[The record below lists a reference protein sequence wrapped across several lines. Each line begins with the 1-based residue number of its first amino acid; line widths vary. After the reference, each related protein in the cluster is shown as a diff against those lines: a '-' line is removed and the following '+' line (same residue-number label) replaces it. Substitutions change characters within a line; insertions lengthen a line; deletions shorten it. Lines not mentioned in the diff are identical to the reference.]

1 MRTVQTASPWRPQ
14 LPLPKDI
21 TVHVQQQQKQQD
33 MEKASTTAA
42 GKGGKDKKWSLGS
55 LFRKKKKDVDTDSS
69 SEEDRKAGFV
79 PVKGTHSS
87 GTLNGKRKKRSSRI
101 VGAGF
106 DHIVV
111 SPQQPPSVVHNQ
123 QQQQLHPP
131 AMQHQNQYGFREA
144 DSVNSIDRY
153 TGNGSLDRR
162 GRKTE
167 RGSRHSKERQSS
179 SDEESHRSSSMSR
192 FRSDDSLGNHSAG
205 SHRKS
210 RTARTE
216 RYLKRMS
223 RDDGN
228 SPSGGPAVSRWHT
241 QPISPSMVH
250 GGSVHSMDV
259 AYRRHPQHQQQ
270 HQHHP
275 HHAHHQQHQHQ
286 QQLYPSGSHPN
297 LRNSSS
303 LTNVPHHFHPTGS
316 SPSYAHQL
324 QLAYGSPT
332 NHHQSHGH
340 ATTNPGA
347 VTYENSF
354 YIQSKASTMRDAI
367 RSPPPIPPR
376 DPQRRLTIGHT
387 NEARPVSYAFDRYH
401 QTLGAPGQSTI
412 WQPNG
417 KCNSEDRLWGAQVQ
431 RTPPPPPTHHGSMGF
446 VNANTVTP
454 PLTPPRNT
462 SAVEYRYVTDVTP
475 RSRKPI
481 QIQDRTF
488 EPFEPKISPLPGP
501 ATNTGSESSLAYSG
515 TPTPS
520 GGRGSTTRSLTQAT
534 SSESMTGARSTP
546 QQSAS
551 AFWRRIEEEQNGVT
565 MRRGRATERRPGVA
579 GAALASR
586 SVSTSR
592 ALEIM
597 NRRNQELTRELDTL
611 LDDKQAKRADEE
623 EEQTAGENVVSGR
636 LYLRQTAD
644 GTSRA
649 KSNEKLYEVKVKTSR
664 PTVEGVPAKAA
675 NRYEEHVAKTV
686 AKGGGQAAGSH
697 GYRRYGEES
706 AQPPMQGSLKS
717 TGPPA
722 PPMRTISKRNSCSEE
737 ELARKRKSA
746 NLEEAINEL
755 EAIYKSLKLSDEDLL
770 ERAEQRDLPTPT
782 GFSQRAR
789 LYRYDGDADEER
801 AKAEPDLQLDDLSY
815 RSIKRANSSI
825 KAPETQPPF
834 GIPVGPIPPSPSTDY
849 LTVQPPGKHNK
860 PRFLPQRSPDL
871 VADDLAFRQL
881 RKDKDLLAS
890 IDRPATVRHVP
901 STASVN
907 NGGGGGGGNTSS
919 GSEDS
924 RPKGTLS
931 STIYSQIQRD
941 AAKPSGGNLEDY
953 YKIELYAKSLRE
965 ANSPNRNQTLPKETV
980 SPVKDTGAKPK
991 SSNSVRPKSSTT
1003 PPKENRG
1010 AVFNLPSTLKSSASP
1025 PKSPKATDGGSP
1037 SSGSAAATPTPRPRS
1052 GTEPVIV
1059 GAKHKAEFEE
1069 ILNAIAL
1076 EAQCTSEKLGA
1087 DLAELRRETQSVS
1100 SGTSPEAKPKSK
1112 VIAPSRPIAS
1122 QKTSLTRQRQSNEID
1137 EVAQAAKYCE
1147 QMLRDVIEEAP
1158 PKKTTEQP
1166 KVPTELGKLTT
1177 SAPVSISIEAR
1188 TIVEV
1193 HAVEP
1198 PTIVEPKPVAG
1209 SLPDLGG
1216 LIEQLTPAGSFETLS
1231 KRCQEQLSEL
1241 ELETDEPDDERVKS
1255 SIERD
1260 YDNLV
1265 ESITTAP
1272 FESDTNEKS
1281 TEEEIDQIMK
1291 ECGIE
1296 IEVSPCPTDHHHHPV
1311 KSAQKV
1317 PASAQAD
1324 LTDLP
1329 KSTSSEPKSS
1339 SETDPTYPT
1348 KSSSLKSD
1356 AFEVQ
1361 QPPAVGRSSVSSSP
1375 GRERRNGASR
1385 SPPVSSVRLTPSD
1398 TESQY
1403 NSSEEL
1409 AMIFGIKS
1417 PTPSGKGAAGNAACS
1432 VPSLLSLS
1440 CAKPKSPVPTLPSPP
1455 VETAPHCAPE
1465 HDIITP
1471 TTIATDEHDGG
1482 DGIVFSMPVPIL
1494 SPSPTTRN
1502 EPTSTVESVC
1512 RSATNTNTTTSDTT
1526 NSIACNNVTTN
1537 HTDRTTT
1544 TSNPVEEPVEELTIT
1559 TDSSSIGS
1567 FYLRSGSFGNHLHHS
1582 LDTIHEDLAEEEL
1595 LEETNAA
1602 DVDSTTTDSG
1612 NVSLNDFGSEFG
1624 SCTGGAGTTPLERK
1638 VTFVNELQ
1646 IGPGGYYPFR
1656 SVLQIPEIFIEDVS
1670 SSQQD
1675 EPPVKDDSVDEL
1687 QEEVMES
1694 AGHQPETDV
1703 EDPPVE
1709 TFEELQR
1716 LDAER
1721 RRQEIQL
1728 AKDQLQRRARGESDR
1743 GSSSSS
1749 GSSGNSSVGGGPTK
1763 RKSSGSSSSLVQ
1775 PQHVVLACVEETDLH
1790 PSTTESSSIVSL
1802 AVKPTGKQILPA
1814 MMPCLGGQKPPLDA
1828 DAVEVTVEP
1837 SIAARSAVVH
1847 EEVPEPD
1854 KQKAPASSQQV
1865 TKATRNLNR
1874 DSSGAL
1880 QNLCFCLL

>member
-1 MRTVQTASPWRPQ
+1 
-14 LPLPKDI
+14 
-21 TVHVQQQQKQQD
+21 
-33 MEKASTTAA
+33 MEKAPIAA
-42 GKGGKDKKWSLGS
+42 AKGGKDKKWSLGS
-55 LFRKKKKDVDTDSS
+55 LFRKKKKDIDTDSS

-79 PVKGTHSS
+79 PVKGTQT
-87 GTLNGKRKKRSSRI
+87 GTLNGKRKKRSSRLL
-101 VGAGF
+101 GAGF

-111 SPQQPPSVVHNQ
+111 NPQPPPTPQHQ
-123 QQQQLHPP
+123 QHLHPHTVQHQQQHHLQQQL
-131 AMQHQNQYGFREA
+131 QHQNQYGFRES
-144 DSVNSIDRY
+144 DSINSIDPY

-162 GRKTE
+162 GRKTD
-167 RGSRHSKERQSS
+167 RASRHSKERQSS

-228 SPSGGPAVSRWHT
+228 SPQMSGSGPAVSRWHT

-250 GGSVHSMDV
+250 GGSVHTMDV
-259 AYRRHPQHQQQ
+259 AYRRHPQQHLQHHHHPHHQHHQQQQQQQQ
-270 HQHHP
+270 HQ
-275 HHAHHQQHQHQ
+275 
-286 QQLYPSGSHPN
+286 LSTYPSGSHPN
-297 LRNSSS
+297 LRNSAS

-324 QLAYGSPT
+324 QLAYGSPSP
-332 NHHQSHGH
+332 HQQHSN
-340 ATTNPGA
+340 APNAGA

-401 QTLGAPGQSTI
+401 QTLAGPVQQNI

-417 KCNSEDRLWGAQVQ
+417 KCNSEDRLWGAVSSMAQVQ
-431 RTPPPPPTHHGSMGF
+431 RTPPPNPTHHGSMGF
-446 VNANTVTP
+446 VNAHTVTP
-454 PLTPPRNT
+454 PRASSVQPAEVQQQQQHKQRYISRQQQPSVTSVVQPPSTPPSNVAYHHHQHHQHQQQHYRQTQPVTPPQNT
-462 SAVEYRYVTDVTP
+462 NTVEYRYVTDVTP

-488 EPFEPKISPLPGP
+488 EPYEPKVSPLPAP
-501 ATNTGSESSLAYSG
+501 TTNTGSESSLAYSG

-534 SSESMTGARSTP
+534 SSESMTGTRSTP

-565 MRRGRATERRPGVA
+565 IRRGRATERRPGVA

-611 LDDKQAKRADEE
+611 LDDKQMRRDEAE
-623 EEQTAGENVVSGR
+623 DAAGVDNIVSGR
-636 LYLRQTAD
+636 LYLRQKAD
-644 GTSRA
+644 GGTSRA
-649 KSNEKLYEVKVKTSR
+649 KSNEKLYEVKVKTNR
-664 PTVEGVPAKAA
+664 APADGVPAKAG
-675 NRYEEHVAKTV
+675 NKYDEHVAKAV
-686 AKGGGQAAGSH
+686 AKGGPGSQ
-697 GYRRYGEES
+697 GYRRYGDDLV
-706 AQPPMQGSLKS
+706 QPPVGLKDS
-717 TGPPA
+717 GPPA

-789 LYRYDGDADEER
+789 IYRYDAEGDEER
-801 AKAEPDLQLDDLSY
+801 AKPEPDLQLDDLNY
-815 RSIKRANSSI
+815 RSIKRANSST

-849 LTVQPPGKHNK
+849 LTVQPPVKQNK

-901 STASVN
+901 TSAAN
-907 NGGGGGGGNTSS
+907 NGSGNTSS

-924 RPKGTLS
+924 RPKRSLS
-931 STIYSQIQRD
+931 SNIYSQIQRD

-965 ANSPNRNQTLPKETV
+965 ANTPNRERAKEVT
-980 SPVKDTGAKPK
+980 PVKDAGQKLK
-991 SSNSVRPKSSTT
+991 SSSTVRPKSSTT

-1010 AVFNLPSTLKSSASP
+1010 AVFNLPSTLKSSSSGSP
-1025 PKSPKATDGGSP
+1025 PKSPKTIDGGSP
-1037 SSGSAAATPTPRPRS
+1037 SGGSSSAAATPTPRPRS

-1100 SGTSPEAKPKSK
+1100 SGTSPETKPKAK
-1112 VIAPSRPIAS
+1112 AIAPSRPIAS
-1122 QKTSLTRQRQSNEID
+1122 QKANDAARQRQSNEID
-1137 EVAQAAKYCE
+1137 EIAQAAKYCE

-1158 PKKTTEQP
+1158 KKTKEKP
-1166 KVPTELGKLTT
+1166 AAHVGKLAK
-1177 SAPVSISIEAR
+1177 SASVAVPMDVR
-1188 TIVEV
+1188 TVVEV
-1193 HAVEP
+1193 HRVEP
-1198 PTIVEPKPVAG
+1198 PTIVEPKEVAG
-1209 SLPDLGG
+1209 SVPNLGG
-1216 LIEQLTPAGSFETLS
+1216 LIQQLTPAGSFETLS

-1241 ELETDEPDDERVKS
+1241 ELETDEPEDERVKS

-1265 ESITTAP
+1265 ESIAAAP
-1272 FESDTNEKS
+1272 FESDSDKKS

-1291 ECGIE
+1291 ECGID
-1296 IEVSPCPTDHHHHPV
+1296 IEVSPCPTDHHPAV
-1311 KSAQKV
+1311 KSVQKV

-1324 LTDLP
+1324 LNDLP
-1329 KSTSSEPKSS
+1329 NSEPKSS
-1339 SETDPTYPT
+1339 SETDPAYP
-1348 KSSSLKSD
+1348 KSSSSKSALSD
-1356 AFEVQ
+1356 T
-1361 QPPAVGRSSVSSSP
+1361 QPPPRSSVSSSP
-1375 GRERRNGASR
+1375 PGGRDGRNGASR

-1417 PTPSGKGAAGNAACS
+1417 PTPSGAD
-1432 VPSLLSLS
+1432 
-1440 CAKPKSPVPTLPSPP
+1440 
-1455 VETAPHCAPE
+1455 ETE
-1465 HDIITP
+1465 
-1471 TTIATDEHDGG
+1471 
-1482 DGIVFSMPVPIL
+1482 
-1494 SPSPTTRN
+1494 
-1502 EPTSTVESVC
+1502 
-1512 RSATNTNTTTSDTT
+1512 
-1526 NSIACNNVTTN
+1526 
-1537 HTDRTTT
+1537 
-1544 TSNPVEEPVEELTIT
+1544 
-1559 TDSSSIGS
+1559 
-1567 FYLRSGSFGNHLHHS
+1567 
-1582 LDTIHEDLAEEEL
+1582 
-1595 LEETNAA
+1595 
-1602 DVDSTTTDSG
+1602 
-1612 NVSLNDFGSEFG
+1612 
-1624 SCTGGAGTTPLERK
+1624 
-1638 VTFVNELQ
+1638 
-1646 IGPGGYYPFR
+1646 
-1656 SVLQIPEIFIEDVS
+1656 
-1670 SSQQD
+1670 
-1675 EPPVKDDSVDEL
+1675 
-1687 QEEVMES
+1687 
-1694 AGHQPETDV
+1694 
-1703 EDPPVE
+1703 
-1709 TFEELQR
+1709 
-1716 LDAER
+1716 
-1721 RRQEIQL
+1721 
-1728 AKDQLQRRARGESDR
+1728 
-1743 GSSSSS
+1743 
-1749 GSSGNSSVGGGPTK
+1749 
-1763 RKSSGSSSSLVQ
+1763 
-1775 PQHVVLACVEETDLH
+1775 LH
-1790 PSTTESSSIVSL
+1790 PSTTESSSVLSLSVKATAGRHLLPCVGGTETVDAGVTEASHATVS
-1802 AVKPTGKQILPA
+1802 TGSHQA
-1814 MMPCLGGQKPPLDA
+1814 DPPD
-1828 DAVEVTVEP
+1828 
-1837 SIAARSAVVH
+1837 S
-1847 EEVPEPD
+1847 
-1854 KQKAPASSQQV
+1854 KASGSQEV

>member
-1 MRTVQTASPWRPQ
+1 MSNEAFVLLQTVQTASPWRPQ

-42 GKGGKDKKWSLGS
+42 SKGGKDKKWSLGS

-79 PVKGTHSS
+79 PVKSTHSG

-111 SPQQPPSVVHNQ
+111 SPQQAPSN
-123 QQQQLHPP
+123 L
-131 AMQHQNQYGFREA
+131 YGFREA
-144 DSVNSIDRY
+144 DSINSIDRY

-162 GRKTE
+162 GRKTD

-228 SPSGGPAVSRWHT
+228 SPSGAPAVSRWHT

-250 GGSVHSMDV
+250 GGSVHSMDL
-259 AYRRHPQHQQQ
+259 
-270 HQHHP
+270 
-275 HHAHHQQHQHQ
+275 HQ

-332 NHHQSHGH
+332 NYQQSHGH
-340 ATTNPGA
+340 ATTNPSA

-387 NEARPVSYAFDRYH
+387 NEARPISYAFDRYH

-454 PLTPPRNT
+454 PRASSVQPAEIQQQQHQQQQHKQRYISRQQQPPAVQPPSTPPSNVAYHHHQHHQHQQHQQHYHQTPRVTPPRNT
-462 SAVEYRYVTDVTP
+462 NAVEYRYVTDVTP

-488 EPFEPKISPLPGP
+488 EPYEPKISPLPAP

-515 TPTPS
+515 TPTPFGS
-520 GGRGSTTRSLTQAT
+520 RGSTTRSLTQAT

-565 MRRGRATERRPGVA
+565 LRRGRATERRPGVA
-579 GAALASR
+579 GTALASR

-611 LDDKQAKRADEE
+611 LDDKQAKRGDEE
-623 EEQTAGENVVSGR
+623 EEQTAGDNVVSGR

-664 PTVEGVPAKAA
+664 PTVEAVPAKAG

-686 AKGGGQAAGSH
+686 AKGGNQAGSH

-706 AQPPMQGSLKS
+706 TQPPTQGPVKS

-770 ERAEQRDLPTPT
+770 ERAEQRDLSTPT

-789 LYRYDGDADEER
+789 LYRYDGDVDEDR
-801 AKAEPDLQLDDLSY
+801 AKPEPDLQLDDLSY

-890 IDRPATVRHVP
+890 IERPATVRHVP
-901 STASVN
+901 PAATASN
-907 NGGGGGGGNTSS
+907 GGGNTSS

-924 RPKGTLS
+924 RPKGSLS

-965 ANSPNRNQTLPKETV
+965 ANSPNRNQRDQTRPKEV
-980 SPVKDTGAKPK
+980 SPAKDTGAKPK
-991 SSNSVRPKSSTT
+991 ASSSVRPKSSTT

-1010 AVFNLPSTLKSSASP
+1010 AVFNLPSTLKSSSTSP
-1025 PKSPKATDGGSP
+1025 PKSPKATDSAGSP
-1037 SSGSAAATPTPRPRS
+1037 SSSSAAATPTPRPRS

-1100 SGTSPEAKPKSK
+1100 SGTSLEAKPK
-1112 VIAPSRPIAS
+1112 
-1122 QKTSLTRQRQSNEID
+1122 QRQSSEID

-1147 QMLRDVIEEAP
+1147 QMLRDIIEEAP
-1158 PKKTTEQP
+1158 PKKTMDKAKTT
-1166 KVPTELGKLTT
+1166 TELGKLTT

-1198 PTIVEPKPVAG
+1198 PTIVEPKPIAS

-1216 LIEQLTPAGSFETLS
+1216 LIQQLTPAGSFETLS

-1272 FESDTNEKS
+1272 FESDTDKKS

-1296 IEVSPCPTDHHHHPV
+1296 IEVSPCPTDHHLPV
-1311 KSAQKV
+1311 KVAQKI

-1324 LTDLP
+1324 LNDLP

-1348 KSSSLKSD
+1348 KSSSSLKSEP
-1356 AFEVQ
+1356 FEAPQ
-1361 QPPAVGRSSVSSSP
+1361 LAAVRSSVSSSP

-1417 PTPSGKGAAGNAACS
+1417 PTPSA
-1432 VPSLLSLS
+1432 
-1440 CAKPKSPVPTLPSPP
+1440 
-1455 VETAPHCAPE
+1455 ETAPHCAPSHE
-1465 HDIITP
+1465 NT
-1471 TTIATDEHDGG
+1471 TTIATDEHDVDGG

-1494 SPSPTTRN
+1494 SPSSTTRN

-1512 RSATNTNTTTSDTT
+1512 RFATNTTTTT
-1526 NSIACNNVTTN
+1526 NSIACNNVTTK
-1537 HTDRTTT
+1537 HTDETTT
-1544 TSNPVEEPVEELTIT
+1544 VHPVVEEPVEELIT

-1567 FYLRSGSFGNHLHHS
+1567 FYLRSASYGNHLHHS

-1624 SCTGGAGTTPLERK
+1624 SCTGGAGSTPIERK

-1675 EPPVKDDSVDEL
+1675 EPPVKDDEL
-1687 QEEVMES
+1687 QEAIETVELEREAVTPNEERQEVLE

-1721 RRQEIQL
+1721 RRLEVQL
-1728 AKDQLQRRARGESDR
+1728 AKDQLQRRARGESDVHR
-1743 GSSSSS
+1743 GSASSSRS
-1749 GSSGNSSVGGGPTK
+1749 GSSSVGGGPTK

-1802 AVKPTGKQILPA
+1802 AVKPTGKQSIPL
-1814 MMPCLGGQKPPLDA
+1814 MPCLGGQKSVD
-1828 DAVEVTVEP
+1828 VIEVTEP
-1837 SIAARSAVVH
+1837 SIAGRSIVH
-1847 EEVPEPD
+1847 EEVPPET
-1854 KQKAPASSQQV
+1854 QAPASSQQV

>member
-1 MRTVQTASPWRPQ
+1 MSTKFVPFRESGCVLCKTLQAAKVLHLDRFSVGSEKMATNVADESAARFPPACESAGGTRPEVRFRSIEWKKSIPSTIFRTVQTASPWRPQ

-123 QQQQLHPP
+123 QQHQQQLHPP

-153 TGNGSLDRR
+153 TGNGSMDRR

-228 SPSGGPAVSRWHT
+228 SPSGGPA
-241 QPISPSMVH
+241 
-250 GGSVHSMDV
+250 
-259 AYRRHPQHQQQ
+259 
-270 HQHHP
+270 
-275 HHAHHQQHQHQ
+275 
-286 QQLYPSGSHPN
+286 
-297 LRNSSS
+297 
-303 LTNVPHHFHPTGS
+303 
-316 SPSYAHQL
+316 
-324 QLAYGSPT
+324 LAYGSPT

-431 RTPPPPPTHHGSMGF
+431 RIPPPPPTHHGSMGF
-446 VNANTVTP
+446 
-454 PLTPPRNT
+454 
-462 SAVEYRYVTDVTP
+462 
-475 RSRKPI
+475 
-481 QIQDRTF
+481 IQDRTF

-534 SSESMTGARSTP
+534 SSESMTGPRSTP

-623 EEQTAGENVVSGR
+623 EEQPAGENVVSGR

-815 RSIKRANSSI
+815 RSIKRANSST

-965 ANSPNRNQTLPKETV
+965 ANSPNRNQTRPKETV

-991 SSNSVRPKSSTT
+991 SSGSVRPKSSTT

-1122 QKTSLTRQRQSNEID
+1122 QKTSLTRQRQSSEID

-1158 PKKTTEQP
+1158 PKKTTEKP

-1209 SLPDLGG
+1209 SVPDLGG

-1361 QPPAVGRSSVSSSP
+1361 QPAVVGRSSVSSSP

-1417 PTPSGKGAAGNAACS
+1417 PTPS
-1432 VPSLLSLS
+1432 
-1440 CAKPKSPVPTLPSPP
+1440 
-1455 VETAPHCAPE
+1455 VETAPHCAPS
-1465 HDIITP
+1465 HDIIIP

-1512 RSATNTNTTTSDTT
+1512 RSATNTNTTTTT

-1537 HTDRTTT
+1537 HTEQTTT

-1624 SCTGGAGTTPLERK
+1624 SCTGGTGTTPLERK

-1675 EPPVKDDSVDEL
+1675 EPPVKNDGADEL
-1687 QEEVMES
+1687 QEEVIETQELAREAVTPKEEPQEMES

-1716 LDAER
+1716 LEAER

-1728 AKDQLQRRARGESDR
+1728 AKDQLQQRARGESDR

-1814 MMPCLGGQKPPLDA
+1814 MMPCLGGEKPPLDA
-1828 DAVEVTVEP
+1828 DTVEP

-1847 EEVPEPD
+1847 EEGPEPD